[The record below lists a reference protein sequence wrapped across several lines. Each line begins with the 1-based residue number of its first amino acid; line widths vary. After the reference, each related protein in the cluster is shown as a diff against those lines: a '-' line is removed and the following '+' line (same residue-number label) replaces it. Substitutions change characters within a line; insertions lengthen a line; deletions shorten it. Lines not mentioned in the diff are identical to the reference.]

1 MLFACVVL
9 RCHIVL
15 ELECKFVRK
24 LGNGVPS
31 LLLEAEL
38 ECQLLRELGI
48 GVPSLF
54 LGTELECHANG
65 DLGLCAPFVQ

>member
-9 RCHIVL
+9 RCHVVL

-24 LGNGVPS
+24 LRKGVPS

-38 ECQLLRELGI
+38 ECKLLRELGV

-54 LGTELECHANG
+54 LGTELEWHTNG
-65 DLGLCAPFVQ
+65 DLGLCASFVQ